1 MDRDDARDMQDM
13 LMEDIVDVNDPNI
26 DWDNYSNNGENG
38 NNRNIKINV
47 KKINKEKTR
56 MEKLKDYIADEFKQF
71 VIENSQTDE
80 DKKRLLSF
88 IDKEIETNNK
98 ILSFNEYL
106 SESISRA
113 IHLDLRITYL
123 LKHKLEDTMNN
134 YEEAYKRI
142 YYSNDG
148 FKYTIKNETEFN
160 TLLACENLLINK
172 LKEKFTFVYGKEYFN
187 RIYSDYNFRNED
199 GELNRLCTT
208 IENIRKVAKYEF
220 VEFEDGEV
228 DF

>member
-26 DWDNYSNNGENG
+26 DWDNYSNNGGNG
-38 NNRNIKINV
+38 NNRNIKVNV

-88 IDKEIETNNK
+88 IDREIETNNK

-134 YEEAYKRI
+134 YEEAYKYI

-172 LKEKFTFVYGKEYFN
+172 LKEKFTFVYGEEYFD

-199 GELNRLCTT
+199 DELNILCTT
-208 IENIRKVAKYEF
+208 IENIRKVAKYDF

>member
-1 MDRDDARDMQDM
+1 MDRDDAREMQDM

-38 NNRNIKINV
+38 NNRNIKVNV
-47 KKINKEKTR
+47 KKIKKEKTR

-88 IDKEIETNNK
+88 IDKEIEKNNK

-123 LKHKLEDTMNN
+123 LKYKLEDTMNN
-134 YEEAYKRI
+134 YEEAYKYI

-172 LKEKFTFVYGKEYFN
+172 LKEKFTFVYGEEYFD

-220 VEFEDGEV
+220 VEFEDGEF

>member
-1 MDRDDARDMQDM
+1 MDRDDAREMQDM
-13 LMEDIVDVNDPNI
+13 LMEDIVDVNDHNI
-26 DWDNYSNNGENG
+26 DWDNYSNNEESG
-38 NNRNIKINV
+38 NNRNIKVNV
-47 KKINKEKTR
+47 KKTNEEKTK

-80 DKKRLLSF
+80 DKKRLLLF
-88 IDKEIETNNK
+88 INREIERNNK
-98 ILSFNEYL
+98 ILSFDEYL

-113 IHLDLRITYL
+113 INLDLRITYL
-123 LKHKLEDTMNN
+123 LKHKLEDTMNH
-134 YEEAYKRI
+134 YEEAYKYI
-142 YYSNDG
+142 YCSDDG

-172 LKEKFTFVYGKEYFN
+172 LKEKFTFVYGEEYFN
-187 RIYSDYNFRNED
+187 RIYSDYSFRDED

-208 IENIRKVAKYEF
+208 IENIRKVAKYKF

>member
-1 MDRDDARDMQDM
+1 MDRDDAREMQDM

-26 DWDNYSNNGENG
+26 DWDNYSNNGGNG

-123 LKHKLEDTMNN
+123 LKYKLEDTMNN
-134 YEEAYKRI
+134 YEEAYKYI

-172 LKEKFTFVYGKEYFN
+172 LKEKFTFVYGEEYFD
-187 RIYSDYNFRNED
+187 RIYSDYSFRNED
-199 GELNRLCTT
+199 DELNRLCTT
-208 IENIRKVAKYEF
+208 IENIRKVAKYDFAEL
-220 VEFEDGEV
+220 EDGEV

>member
-1 MDRDDARDMQDM
+1 MDRDDARDVQDM

-26 DWDNYSNNGENG
+26 DWDNYSNNEESG
-38 NNRNIKINV
+38 NNRNIKVNV
-47 KKINKEKTR
+47 KKTNEEKTK

-71 VIENSQTDE
+71 VIDNSQTDE

-88 IDKEIETNNK
+88 IDREIERNNK
-98 ILSFNEYL
+98 ILSFDEYL

-113 IHLDLRITYL
+113 INLDLRITYL

-160 TLLACENLLINK
+160 TLLSCENLLINK
-172 LKEKFTFVYGKEYFN
+172 LKEKFTFVYGEEYFN
-187 RIYSDYNFRNED
+187 RIYSDYGFRDED

-220 VEFEDGEV
+220 VEFEDGEF

>member
-1 MDRDDARDMQDM
+1 MDRDDAREMQDM

-26 DWDNYSNNGENG
+26 DWDNYSNNGGNG
-38 NNRNIKINV
+38 NNRNIKVNV

-71 VIENSQTDE
+71 VIENSKTDE
-80 DKKRLLSF
+80 DKKRLLFF

-123 LKHKLEDTMNN
+123 LKHKLEDTMINH
-134 YEEAYKRI
+134 EEAYKCI

-172 LKEKFTFVYGKEYFN
+172 LKEKFTLVYGEEYFD
-187 RIYSDYNFRNED
+187 RIYSDYSFRDKD

-208 IENIRKVAKYEF
+208 IENIRKVAKYDFAEL
-220 VEFEDGEV
+220 EDGEV

>member
-26 DWDNYSNNGENG
+26 DWDNYSNNEESG
-38 NNRNIKINV
+38 NNRNIKVNV
-47 KKINKEKTR
+47 KKTNEEKTK

-71 VIENSQTDE
+71 VIANSQTDE

-88 IDKEIETNNK
+88 IDREIERNNK
-98 ILSFNEYL
+98 ILSFDEYL

-113 IHLDLRITYL
+113 INLDLRITYL

-134 YEEAYKRI
+134 YEEAYKYI

-172 LKEKFTFVYGKEYFN
+172 LKEKFTFVYGEEYFD
-187 RIYSDYNFRNED
+187 RIYSDYGFRNED

-220 VEFEDGEV
+220 VEFEDGV
-228 DF
+228 FDF

>member
-1 MDRDDARDMQDM
+1 MDRDDARDMQDK

-26 DWDNYSNNGENG
+26 DWDNYSNNGG
-38 NNRNIKINV
+38 SSNNRNIKVNV
-47 KKINKEKTR
+47 KKTNKEKTKI
-56 MEKLKDYIADEFKQF
+56 EKLKDYIADEFKQF

-88 IDKEIETNNK
+88 IDREIERNNK
-98 ILSFNEYL
+98 ILSFDEYL

-113 IHLDLRITYL
+113 INLDLRITYL

-172 LKEKFTFVYGKEYFN
+172 LKEKFTFVYGEEYFN

-199 GELNRLCTT
+199 GELNRLCAT

-220 VEFEDGEV
+220 VEFEDGEF

>member
-26 DWDNYSNNGENG
+26 DWDNYSNNEESG
-38 NNRNIKINV
+38 NNRNIKVNV
-47 KKINKEKTR
+47 KKTNKEKTKI
-56 MEKLKDYIADEFKQF
+56 EKLKDYIADEFKQF

-88 IDKEIETNNK
+88 IDREIERNNK
-98 ILSFNEYL
+98 ILSFDEYL

-113 IHLDLRITYL
+113 INLDLRITYL

-172 LKEKFTFVYGKEYFN
+172 LKEKFTFVYGEEYFN

-220 VEFEDGEV
+220 VEFEDGEF

>member
-1 MDRDDARDMQDM
+1 MDRDDAREMQDM

-26 DWDNYSNNGENG
+26 DWDNYSNNGGNG

-123 LKHKLEDTMNN
+123 LKYKLEDTMNN
-134 YEEAYKRI
+134 YEEAYKYI

-172 LKEKFTFVYGKEYFN
+172 LKEKFTFVYGEEYFD

-220 VEFEDGEV
+220 IEFEDGEV

>member
-1 MDRDDARDMQDM
+1 MDRDDVREMQDM

-26 DWDNYSNNGENG
+26 DWDNYSNNGGNG

-123 LKHKLEDTMNN
+123 LKYKLEDTMNN
-134 YEEAYKRI
+134 YEEAYKYI

-172 LKEKFTFVYGKEYFN
+172 LKEKFTFVYGEEYFD

-220 VEFEDGEV
+220 IEFEDGEV